1 MQREV
6 AIIVFF
12 VVLVFFALVIYYGVH
27 ITLWSSIILAL
38 LISLIIMNVFY
49 PPSQVPKDAADY
61 TLIIYAVIEIFGV
74 FLLAIYIVQHTICDV
89 RRDDCI
95 CYDVEIFNNV

>member
-12 VVLVFFALVIYYGVH
+12 VVLIFFALVIYFGIR

-38 LISLIIMNVFY
+38 LFSLIIMNVYY

-61 TLIIYAVIEIFGV
+61 TLIIYALIEIIGV
-74 FLLAIYIVQHTICDV
+74 FLLAIYIIQHTLCDV
-89 RRDDCI
+89 RQECV
-95 CYDVEIFNNV
+95 CYDI